1 MALTMSDKTSV
12 YKAHF
17 NIADLRQQRNH
28 TEVFT
33 TSLAKHESVHHF
45 VLKLLGFC
53 LFSYDGQARLNHQLN
68 KKSPD
73 VGVQTFDE
81 HYLTWLSVDQPDLQV
96 LQKVAKKVDQ
106 LWVLTALES
115 SWLQENQQALLQ
127 ISNSHLIAIDE
138 PFISAL
144 VAHLQRN
151 LSWDITIDE
160 HAISVADSKQF
171 YQTQQFE
178 WH

>member
-1 MALTMSDKTSV
+1 MSDKTIV

-17 NIADLRQQRNH
+17 CIADLRQQRNH

-33 TSLAKHESVHHF
+33 TSLARHESAHHF

-53 LFSYDGQARLNHQLN
+53 LLSYNGQAKLNNHLN
-68 KKSPD
+68 KNSPD
-73 VGVQTFDE
+73 VGIQTLDE
-81 HYLTWLSVDQPDLQV
+81 HYLTWLSVDQPDLRM
-96 LQKVAKKVDQ
+96 LQKVAKNVEQ

-115 SWLQENQQALLQ
+115 AWLLENRQALMQ
-127 ISNSHLIAIDE
+127 INNSHLIGIDE
-138 PFISAL
+138 PFISSL

-160 HAISVADSKQF
+160 HAISVADNKQF
-171 YQTQQFE
+171 YQTQQLE